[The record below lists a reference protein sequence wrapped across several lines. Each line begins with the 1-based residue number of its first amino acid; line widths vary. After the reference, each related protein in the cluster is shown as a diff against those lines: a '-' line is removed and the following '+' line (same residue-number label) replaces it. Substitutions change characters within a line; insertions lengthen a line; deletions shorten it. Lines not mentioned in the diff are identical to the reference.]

1 MGKKGLLK
9 DLFAMH
15 KVNTKSMDLGY
26 NQNSDSNHN
35 IKQRKL

>member
-1 MGKKGLLK
+1 MGKQGLPK
-9 DLFAMH
+9 DSFAIN